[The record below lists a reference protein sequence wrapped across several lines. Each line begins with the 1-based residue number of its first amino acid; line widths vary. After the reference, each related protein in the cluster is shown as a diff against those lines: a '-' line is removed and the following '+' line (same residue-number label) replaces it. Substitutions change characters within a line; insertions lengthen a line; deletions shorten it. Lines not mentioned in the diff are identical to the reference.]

1 VTGDGTAPEFNA
13 HVPNTARIWN
23 YWLGGKANFSADRE
37 AAAKIMAE
45 LPALPQI
52 ARAARRFLID
62 VVHSLAAEQGVSQ
75 FLDIGAGLPVSD
87 STHQVAQNVN
97 PAARVVYV
105 DNDPMVGSHARALLT
120 SSQPDHIA
128 FVDADLHD
136 ADRILTAARETIDF
150 DSPAALLLIEVLHF
164 IPDADDPWAIVR
176 RLLGAMAPGSYLVIS
191 HGGSDV
197 QAEQVAAMSSR
208 YNKEVPTH
216 ITLRTRDQVAR
227 FFYGLDLTPPGVV
240 PRLEW
245 WQPNPRRQLPGY
257 VGVGRLP

>member
-1 VTGDGTAPEFNA
+1 VPPEFNA

-23 YWLGGKANFSADRE
+23 YWLGGKANFSADRD

-45 LPALPQI
+45 LPALPKI
-52 ARAARRFLID
+52 ALAARRFLID
-62 VVHSLAAEQGVSQ
+62 VVHRLAAEQGISQ

-87 STHQVAQNVN
+87 STHEVAQRVN
-97 PAARVVYV
+97 AAARVVYV

-120 SSQPDHIA
+120 SSQPDRTA
-128 FVDADLHD
+128 FVDGDLHD
-136 ADRILTAARETIDF
+136 ADRIIAAAQKTIDF
-150 DSPAALLLIEVLHF
+150 SQPAALLLIEVLHF
-164 IPDADDPWAIVR
+164 IPDADDPYAIVR
-176 RLLGAMAPGSYLVIS
+176 HLLDALAPGSYLVIS

-208 YNKEVPTH
+208 YNQEVATH

-227 FFYGLDLTPPGVV
+227 FFDGLDLMPPGVV

-245 WQPNPRRQLPGY
+245 WQPNPGRQLPGY
-257 VGVGRLP
+257 VGVGRLG